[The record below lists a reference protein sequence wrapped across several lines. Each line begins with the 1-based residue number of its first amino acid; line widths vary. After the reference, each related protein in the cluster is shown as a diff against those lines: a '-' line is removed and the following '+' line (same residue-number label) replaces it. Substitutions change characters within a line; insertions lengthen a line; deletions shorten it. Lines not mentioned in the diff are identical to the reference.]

1 MIDDKCPVL
10 IPSPNQ
16 TEEGLGF
23 PIPQSQ
29 DPRPFVLDV
38 NLGSK
43 QIQTQTRLLAGRS
56 DGTRGGYSVN

>member
-16 TEEGLGF
+16 TEEEGLGF
-23 PIPQSQ
+23 PIPRSQ

-43 QIQTQTRLLAGRS
+43 QI
-56 DGTRGGYSVN
+56 